1 MSEDKKR
8 ANIFVVV
15 GTRPEVIKMAPVYLE
30 LMKEP
35 RFEVKLCATGQ
46 HSDLLTLALQ
56 DFDLTPDYKLELMEH
71 GQGLASLTS
80 RAISGLEGILQEA
93 KPDAVLVHGD
103 TTTTFSAALAAFY
116 AQIPVGHVE
125 AGLRTRDIYSPF
137 PEEFNRQAVSRI
149 ARWNFAPT
157 PQAKQNLLSDGV
169 DETRIFVTGNTI
181 VDSIRLLVDESE
193 AGKLEPSWLK
203 LIDILGFDPK
213 GQKAVLITT
222 HRRENLGDGVSNIFK
237 AVLALAKNHE
247 EVKFVLPLHP
257 NPKIRLAASELYELE
272 NVSVID
278 PLGYREFMLL
288 LSSSCFV
295 ITDSGGIQEEAVTLG
310 KTVLVTRAMTERPE
324 GLVNTNM
331 EIVGSTSDEI
341 TTASERELATTKTPP
356 ELRIVSEVYGD
367 GRASGRISGR
377 LTSDLF

>member
-46 HSDLLTLALQ
+46 HSDLLTIALQ
-56 DFDLTPDYKLELMEH
+56 DFNLIPDYKLELMEH
-71 GQGLASLTS
+71 GQGLGSLTS

-93 KPDAVLVHGD
+93 KLDAVLVHGD

-169 DETRIFVTGNTI
+169 DESRIFVTGNTI

-203 LIDILGFDPK
+203 LRHILGFDPK
-213 GQKAVLITT
+213 SQKAVLITT

-237 AVLALAKNHE
+237 AVLALAKNHK

-257 NPKIRLAASELYELE
+257 NPKVRLAASELYELD

-278 PLGYREFMLL
+278 PLGYREFVLL
-288 LSSSCFV
+288 LSSSHFV

-310 KTVLVTRAMTERPE
+310 KKVLVTRAMTERPE
-324 GLVNTNM
+324 GLVSRHM
-331 EIVGSTSDEI
+331 EIVGSTSSEI
-341 TTASERELATTKTPP
+341 VKASERELATRRTPLGVQILTK
-356 ELRIVSEVYGD
+356 VYGD
-367 GRASGRISGR
+367 GTASGRIFER
-377 LTSDLF
+377 LVSDLL